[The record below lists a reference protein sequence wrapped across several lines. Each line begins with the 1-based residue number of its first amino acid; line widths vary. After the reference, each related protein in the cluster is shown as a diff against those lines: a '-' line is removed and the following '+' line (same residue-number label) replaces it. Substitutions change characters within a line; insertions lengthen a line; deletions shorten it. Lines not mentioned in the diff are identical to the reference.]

1 MNVSI
6 ASQPAGVNTHL
17 LSRGVVVVKT
27 AVLKLVAL
35 LAVLM
40 LVFESTLLFT
50 GVVFR
55 YFLHKPII
63 WSDELAQSVF
73 IWLCMFGAALALD
86 RHEHM
91 RLTAVVAR
99 FSQRT
104 QAWFET
110 LGLVII
116 LTFAVYL
123 IGPGFHHASGQMIVT
138 SPALN
143 IPDGYRALAI
153 PVGLCLFAFIALSHL
168 LAYSRWLDI
177 LTSGLAVAIVGYAL
191 WYFADFL
198 YDLDNL
204 NLIVFFVIVLGA
216 CVMCGVPIAFSF
228 GIATLAYI
236 VNIAEVP
243 PSIVVTRIDEGA
255 SHLVLLAVPLFVVLG
270 VLLQISGMARKLID
284 FMSSVLG
291 HIRGGLNY
299 VLLGAMFLV
308 SGISGSKVA
317 DMAAVAPAL
326 FPEMKRKG
334 ADENDLA
341 ALLSATGAM
350 TETIPPSLVLI
361 TIGAVCG
368 VSISALFIG
377 GLVPA
382 LVCTLAIALVCY
394 LKSLSAKQGTLK
406 RAGAAQIGRT
416 FLWALPVL
424 ILPVVI
430 RVCVVEGVA
439 TATEVASI
447 GIVYVIIYAVILQ
460 ILAGGVD
467 TSRIYP
473 MLVEATSLSGAILL
487 IIGVATAMAWA
498 LTQSGFSTTLVDF
511 MTHIPGG
518 VFGFMTVS
526 IILFV
531 LLGSVLEGIPAI
543 VLFGPLIFPAAQAL
557 HIHEVHYA
565 IVIILAMGI
574 GLFAPPLGV
583 GFYSASA
590 ISKVN
595 PDRVIPKMWLYLAV
609 LLVMTF
615 VIAFVPWLSIGFL

>member
-1 MNVSI
+1 MNVSV
-6 ASQPAGVNTHL
+6 ASQSAGVNTHML
-17 LSRGVVVVKT
+17 CRSVLAVKT
-27 AVLKLVAL
+27 AVMRLVGL
-35 LAVLM
+35 LAVVM

-55 YFLHKPII
+55 YFLHQPII

-99 FSQRT
+99 FSR
-104 QAWFET
+104 QAQNWFET

-116 LTFAVYL
+116 LLFAAYL
-123 IGPGFHHASGQMIVT
+123 IGPGFHHAAGQMVVT
-138 SPALN
+138 SPALD

-153 PVGLCLFAFIALSHL
+153 PVGMCLFTFIALSHL
-168 LAYSRWLDI
+168 LAHSRLQDI
-177 LTSGLAVAIVGYAL
+177 VSAAAVVAVVGYAL
-191 WYFADFL
+191 WYFADFM
-198 YDLDNL
+198 YDIGNL
-204 NLIVFFVIVLGA
+204 NLIVFFVLVLGA
-216 CVMCGVPIAFSF
+216 CVMSGVPIAFCF

-382 LVCTLAIALVCY
+382 LVCTLAIAFVCY
-394 LKSLSAKQGTLK
+394 LKSRRNAQDTRDRAK
-406 RAGAAQIGRT
+406 AAEIGRT
-416 FLWALPVL
+416 FVWALPVL
-424 ILPVVI
+424 VLPIII

-447 GIVYVIIYAVILQ
+447 GIVYVIIYAIIVQ
-460 ILAGGVD
+460 LATGGVEK
-467 TSRIYP
+467 SRIYP
-473 MLVEATSLSGAILL
+473 MLIEATSLSGAILL

-498 LTQSGFSTTLVDF
+498 LTQSGFSTTLVEF

-526 IILFV
+526 IVLFV
-531 LLGSVLEGIPAI
+531 LLGSILEGIPAI
-543 VLFGPLIFPAAQAL
+543 VLFGPLIFPAAQAM

-595 PDRVIPKMWLYLAV
+595 PDKVIPKMWLYLAV
-609 LLVMTF
+609 LLATTF
-615 VIAFVPWLSIGFL
+615 VIAFVPWFSIGFL

>member
-1 MNVSI
+1 MLCRSVL
-6 ASQPAGVNTHL
+6 A
-17 LSRGVVVVKT
+17 VKT
-27 AVLKLVAL
+27 AVMRLVGL
-35 LAVLM
+35 LAVVM

-55 YFLHKPII
+55 YFLHQPII

-99 FSQRT
+99 FSR
-104 QAWFET
+104 QAQNWFET

-116 LTFAVYL
+116 LLFAAYL
-123 IGPGFHHASGQMIVT
+123 IGPGFHHAAGQMVVT
-138 SPALN
+138 SPALD

-153 PVGLCLFAFIALSHL
+153 PVGMCLFTFIALSHL
-168 LAYSRWLDI
+168 LAHSRLQDI
-177 LTSGLAVAIVGYAL
+177 VSAAAVVAVVGYAL
-191 WYFADFL
+191 WYFADFM
-198 YDLDNL
+198 YDIGNL
-204 NLIVFFVIVLGA
+204 NLIVFFVLVLGA
-216 CVMCGVPIAFSF
+216 CVMSGVPIAFCF

-382 LVCTLAIALVCY
+382 LVCTLAIAFVCY
-394 LKSLSAKQGTLK
+394 LKSRRNAQDTRDRAK
-406 RAGAAQIGRT
+406 AAEIGRT
-416 FLWALPVL
+416 FVWALPVL
-424 ILPVVI
+424 VLPIII

-447 GIVYVIIYAVILQ
+447 GIVYVIIYAIIVQ
-460 ILAGGVD
+460 LATGGVEK
-467 TSRIYP
+467 SRIYP
-473 MLVEATSLSGAILL
+473 MLIEATSLSGAILL

-498 LTQSGFSTTLVDF
+498 LTQSGFSTTLVEF

-526 IILFV
+526 IVLFV
-531 LLGSVLEGIPAI
+531 LLGSILEGIPAI
-543 VLFGPLIFPAAQAL
+543 VLFGPLIFPAAQAM

-595 PDRVIPKMWLYLAV
+595 PDKVIPKMWLYLAV
-609 LLVMTF
+609 LLATTF
-615 VIAFVPWLSIGFL
+615 VIAFVPWFSIGFL

>member
-1 MNVSI
+1 MSVSL
-6 ASQPAGVNTHL
+6 ASEPAAVSPHVLT
-17 LSRGVVVVKT
+17 RAVT
-27 AVLKLVAL
+27 ALKSAVMRCVAF
-35 LAVLM
+35 LAVVM
-40 LVFESTLLFT
+40 LVFETALLFT

-55 YFLHKPII
+55 YFLHQPII

-91 RLTAVVAR
+91 RLTAVVTR
-99 FSQRT
+99 LSGRS
-104 QAWFET
+104 QAWFEA

-116 LTFAVYL
+116 LTFAAYL
-123 IGPGFHHASGQMIVT
+123 IGPGFHHAQGQMAVT

-143 IPDGYRALAI
+143 IPDGFRALSI
-153 PVGLCLFAFIALSHL
+153 PVGMCLFAFIAAAHL
-168 LAYSRWLDI
+168 LTHSKWQDI
-177 LTSGLAVAIVGYAL
+177 VSAAIVVAAVGYGL
-191 WYFADFL
+191 WYFADPL
-198 YDLDNL
+198 YDMGNL
-204 NLIVFFVIVLGA
+204 NLVVFFVILLGA
-216 CVMCGVPIAFSF
+216 CVMSGVPIAFSF

-236 VNIAEVP
+236 VDIADVP
-243 PSIVVTRIDEGA
+243 PSIVVTRLDEGS

-270 VLLQISGMARKLID
+270 VLLQLSGMARKLID
-284 FMSSVLG
+284 FMSAILG

-377 GLVPA
+377 GLMPA
-382 LVCTLAIALVCY
+382 LVCTLAIAFVCY
-394 LKSLSAKQGTLK
+394 LKSR
-406 RAGAAQIGRT
+406 RADEGSRERARASEIGRT

-424 ILPVVI
+424 VLPVII

-447 GIVYVIIYAVILQ
+447 GIIYVILYAIL
-460 ILAGGVD
+460 LHTLTRGVPL
-467 TSRIYP
+467 SKIYP
-473 MLVEATSLSGAILL
+473 MLVEAASLSGAILL
-487 IIGVATAMAWA
+487 IIGIATAMAWA
-498 LTQSGFSTTLVDF
+498 LTQSGFSTALVDF
-511 MTHIPGG
+511 MTHMPGG
-518 VFGFMTVS
+518 TIGFMAVS
-526 IILFV
+526 IVLFV
-531 LLGSVLEGIPAI
+531 LLGSILEGIPAI
-543 VLFGPLIFPAAQAL
+543 VLFGPLIFPAARAL

-590 ISKVN
+590 ISKVKADN
-595 PDRVIPKMWLYLAV
+595 VIPKMWLYLGV
-609 LLVMTF
+609 LLIMTF
-615 VIAFVPWLSIGFL
+615 VIAFVPWFSIGFL

>member
-1 MNVSI
+1 MSVSL
-6 ASQPAGVNTHL
+6 ASHPAGVH
-17 LSRGVVVVKT
+17 SHSFFRVVVAIK
-27 AVLKLVAL
+27 AVVMRVIAM
-35 LAVLM
+35 LAVAM
-40 LVFESTLLFT
+40 LVFESALLFT

-99 FSQRT
+99 FSRRA

-116 LTFAVYL
+116 LVFAAYL
-123 IGPGFHHASGQMIVT
+123 IGPGFHHAGGQMVVT

-153 PVGLCLFAFIALSHL
+153 PVGMCLFTFIALSHL
-168 LAYSRWLDI
+168 LMYSRLVDI
-177 LTSGLAVAIVGYAL
+177 LTAAVTVAIVGYGL

-198 YDLDNL
+198 YDLGNL
-204 NLIVFFVIVLGA
+204 NLVVFFVIVLGA
-216 CVMCGVPIAFSF
+216 CVMSGVPIAFSF

-270 VLLQISGMARKLID
+270 VLLQISGMARMLID
-284 FMSSVLG
+284 FMSSLLG

-382 LVCTLAIALVCY
+382 LVCTLAIGFVCY
-394 LKSLSAKQGTLK
+394 LKSRTAEQGTLK
-406 RAGAAQIGRT
+406 RAKAAEIGRT

-424 ILPVVI
+424 ILPVII

-447 GIVYVIIYAVILQ
+447 GIVYVIIYAILVQ
-460 ILAGGVD
+460 LISGGVEK
-467 TSRIYP
+467 SRIYP
-473 MLVEATSLSGAILL
+473 MLVESTALSGAILL

-498 LTQSGFSTTLVDF
+498 LTQSGFSSTLVDF

-526 IILFV
+526 IVLFV

-543 VLFGPLIFPAAQAL
+543 VLFGPLIFPAAHAL
-557 HIHEVHYA
+557 NIHEVHYA

-595 PDRVIPKMWLYLAV
+595 PDNVIPKMWLYLAV

-615 VIAFVPWLSIGFL
+615 VIAFVPWFSIGFL

>member
-1 MNVSI
+1 MNVGVV
-6 ASQPAGVNTHL
+6 SQTVGVNTHL
-17 LSRGVVVVKT
+17 LARSVTAIKT
-27 AVLKLVAL
+27 AVMRLVGL
-35 LAVLM
+35 IAVTM
-40 LVFESTLLFT
+40 LVFESALLFT

-99 FSQRT
+99 FSRRT
-104 QAWFET
+104 QDWFET

-116 LTFAVYL
+116 LVFAGYL
-123 IGPGFHHASGQMIVT
+123 IGPGFHHANGQMAIT

-143 IPDGYRALAI
+143 IPDGYRALSI
-153 PVGLCLFAFIALSHL
+153 PVGMCLFAFIALSHL
-168 LAYSRWLDI
+168 LVQSRWRDI
-177 LTSGLAVAIVGYAL
+177 VSSALVVAVVGYAL
-191 WYFADFL
+191 WFFADFL
-198 YDLDNL
+198 YDVGNINL
-204 NLIVFFVIVLGA
+204 VVFFVLVLGA
-216 CVMCGVPIAFSF
+216 CVMSGVPIAFCF

-284 FMSSVLG
+284 FMSSILG

-382 LVCTLAIALVCY
+382 LVCTLAIAFVCY
-394 LKSLSAKQGTLK
+394 LKSRRSGQDSLERASAKE
-406 RAGAAQIGRT
+406 IGRT
-416 FLWALPVL
+416 FVWALPVL
-424 ILPVVI
+424 VLPIII

-447 GIVYVIIYAVILQ
+447 GIFYVIIYAIVVQLIS
-460 ILAGGVD
+460 GGVEK
-467 TSRIYP
+467 SRIYP
-473 MLVEATSLSGAILL
+473 MLIEATSLSGAILL

-526 IILFV
+526 ILLFV
-531 LLGSVLEGIPAI
+531 LLGSILEGIPAI

-565 IVIILAMGI
+565 IVVILAMGI

-595 PDRVIPKMWLYLAV
+595 PDKVIPKMWLYLAV
-609 LLVMTF
+609 LLVTTF
-615 VIAFVPWLSIGFL
+615 VIAFVPWFSIGFL

>member
-1 MNVSI
+1 MNVSL
-6 ASQPAGVNTHL
+6 ASQPAGVPTH
-17 LSRGVVVVKT
+17 SFTRIVVSVKT
-27 AVLKLVAL
+27 VVMHVVAM
-35 LAVLM
+35 LAVAM
-40 LVFESTLLFT
+40 LVFESALLFT

-55 YFLHKPII
+55 YFLHRPII

-73 IWLCMFGAALALD
+73 IWLCMFGAAIALD

-99 FSQRT
+99 FSRRAQS
-104 QAWFET
+104 WFET

-116 LTFAVYL
+116 LVFAAYL
-123 IGPGFHHASGQMIVT
+123 IGPGFHHAGGQMVVT

-153 PVGLCLFAFIALSHL
+153 PVGMCLFAFIAVTHL
-168 LAYSRWLDI
+168 IVYSRWLDA
-177 LTSGLAVAIVGYAL
+177 LTGALVVAAVGYGL
-191 WYFADFL
+191 WYFADDL
-198 YDLDNL
+198 YDMGNL
-204 NLIVFFVIVLGA
+204 NLLVFFVIVLGA
-216 CVMCGVPIAFSF
+216 CVMSGVPIAFSF
-228 GIATLAYI
+228 GIATLTYV

-284 FMSSVLG
+284 FMSAILG

-382 LVCTLAIALVCY
+382 LVCTLAIAFVCY
-394 LKSLSAKQGTLK
+394 LKSRKSAQGTLK
-406 RAGAAQIGRT
+406 RASAAEIGRT

-424 ILPVVI
+424 ILPVII

-447 GIVYVIIYAVILQ
+447 GIVYVILYAILVQ
-460 ILAGGVD
+460 LFTGGVEK
-467 TSRIYP
+467 SRIYP
-473 MLVEATSLSGAILL
+473 MLIESTALSGAILL

-526 IILFV
+526 IVLFV

-543 VLFGPLIFPAAQAL
+543 VLFGPLIFPAAHAL

-595 PDRVIPKMWLYLAV
+595 PDSVIPRMWLYLAV

-615 VIAFVPWLSIGFL
+615 VIAFIPWFSIGFL